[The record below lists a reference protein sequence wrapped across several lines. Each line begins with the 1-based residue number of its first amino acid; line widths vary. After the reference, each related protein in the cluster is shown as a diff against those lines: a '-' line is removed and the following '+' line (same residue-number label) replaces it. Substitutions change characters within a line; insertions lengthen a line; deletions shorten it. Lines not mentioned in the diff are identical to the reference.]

1 MLRRQDLEVLEGGRG
16 VSSGSEAILA
26 DVAHEVLAPVWT
38 LASVGG
44 ALRRR
49 RARLTAREE
58 QLLDAVERSTARVAR
73 TLGGV
78 LDLAE
83 AAGVPLDPRPADL
96 REICALA
103 VAELRE
109 VGEEGE
115 VAFEGEG
122 DLRGTWD
129 AERLAQATSYL
140 VELALAGSR
149 PGAPVRLRAHGE
161 AGDVL
166 IRVEHDTFAREAGSA
181 GLDVHF
187 GSELRAGP
195 EHGFRA
201 ALARRIVAQH
211 GGSLA
216 RFVARRSTSYV
227 AVLPRGPLPDAI

>member
-16 VSSGSEAILA
+16 ESTVGEAILA

-38 LASVGG
+38 LASMGG

-49 RARLTAREE
+49 RAQLTPREE
-58 QLLDAVERSTARVAR
+58 QLLEAVERSTARVAR

-83 AAGVPLDPRPADL
+83 PAGVPLDPRPTDL

-129 AERLAQATSYL
+129 AERLAQAISYL

-149 PGAPVRLRAHGE
+149 PGAAVRLRAHGE

-166 IRVEHDTFAREAGSA
+166 IRVEHDTFARDDRRAW
-181 GLDVHF
+181 LDVHF
-187 GSELRAGP
+187 GAELQAGP

-201 ALARRIVAQH
+201 TLARRIVARH

-216 RFVARRSTSYV
+216 RFVKRTRTSYV
-227 AVLPRGPLPDAI
+227 AVLPR